1 MHISFQL
8 NYCGLSHKFSLAFNR
23 KISLLYSLH
32 YNFDIFCL
40 GCFALYFLCMFY
52 CVDYFYYMFKN
63 LLHLLFSNYYFFS
76 LFQSGV
82 DVNKPNSYDQ
92 TALDIVRSFT
102 TCHAEREM
110 KHLLK
115 GRSLFFS
122 FKMIFKFNKLMRKN
136 EQNKNHQI

>member
-1 MHISFQL
+1 MFIHISFQL
-8 NYCGLSHKFSLAFNR
+8 NDCALSHKFSLLSQYKSFR
-23 KISLLYSLH
+23 FK
-32 YNFDIFCL
+32 
-40 GCFALYFLCMFY
+40 FLCFVTSIYSDWVVLHCISY

-63 LLHLLFSNYYFFS
+63 LFYLFIY
-76 LFQSGV
+76 LCIFQSGV

-115 GRSLFFS
+115 GKISILGF
-122 FKMIFKFNKLMRKN
+122 
-136 EQNKNHQI
+136 